1 MPFQGKGLIDFDKKR
16 FASNR
21 AAAPLARFRG
31 LGHTPKN
38 KKTVR
43 IPLMRNGRFFA
54 SASVITLA
62 LLAGF

>member
-1 MPFQGKGLIDFDKKR
+1 MPFQGKGLIDFDKKAICFKSR
-16 FASNR
+16 SR
-21 AAAPLARFRG
+21 AFGAYQGIGA
-31 LGHTPKN
+31 HPKN

-54 SASVITLA
+54 SVITLA